1 MKLSSLSVKR
11 RSVKKSAF
19 RKLFANV
26 ARKKHRAATAAAPM
40 PELDGDVPNL
50 GIARALVVILI
61 IHVVAIAG
69 IFAHSHWFEGD
80 AAKAAAAPKE
90 LLEPAK
96 PLADAQAALPKI
108 GEDDKP
114 YMVGGGDS
122 YAMIAEAH
130 GVTEEELRAAN
141 DNMELRAGR
150 ILRIPPRSIVA
161 VEPAELAR
169 LREGSAVIETP
180 VATPVA
186 VAVDEIRSA
195 PMVETAAAGTPVKV
209 RPGVSRPVEDA
220 APVAAAS
227 STPSKSYTV
236 KNGDTFWKIAQA
248 NGTTP
253 DAIMKANR
261 ITDPR
266 KLRAGMQLLVP

>member
-11 RSVKKSAF
+11 RTVKKSAF
-19 RKLFANV
+19 RTLFANV
-26 ARKKHRAATAAAPM
+26 ARKKHRAATAAAPV

-69 IFAHSHWFEGD
+69 IFAHSHWFEDD

-96 PLADAQAALPKI
+96 PLADAGAALPKI

-122 YAMIAEAH
+122 YATVAEVH

-161 VEPAELAR
+161 LEPAELAR
-169 LREGSAVIETP
+169 LREGSAVIEAP
-180 VATPVA
+180 VAEPVA
-186 VAVDEIRSA
+186 AVVDEIRSA
-195 PMVETAAAGTPVKV
+195 PMVETAAAATPVKV

-220 APVAAAS
+220 APVAASA
-227 STPSKSYTV
+227 TPSKNYTV
-236 KNGDTFWKIAQA
+236 RNGDTFWKIAQA

-266 KLRAGMQLLVP
+266 KLRPGMQLLIP